1 MPAGLFSSEGEKREE
16 RGLVPDHMKPLKK
29 SRDFRRVLDGGVKI
43 RRKTFTAYR
52 LPNSLEETRV
62 GLSVSRR
69 LGKSVTR
76 NRIKR
81 RLREAVRRNEEV
93 LPRGEDIVIIARREA
108 EKAPFGELEEDV
120 RGLAGEER
128 TLRGRKE

>member
-1 MPAGLFSSEGEKREE
+1 
-16 RGLVPDHMKPLKK
+16 MKPLKK